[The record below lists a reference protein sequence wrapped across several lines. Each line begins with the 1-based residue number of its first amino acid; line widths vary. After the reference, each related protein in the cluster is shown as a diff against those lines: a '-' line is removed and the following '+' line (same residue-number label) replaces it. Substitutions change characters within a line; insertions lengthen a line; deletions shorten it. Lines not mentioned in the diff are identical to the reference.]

1 MAGITKWPS
10 PYWSWYIIR
19 RLKYRARLSWM
30 FSHGNLQ
37 LIINKN
43 VSIALATN
51 IKISEENHLE
61 FLYFIVNKAKGQ
73 ISEWVLQEN
82 NACQRVT
89 PWVRNVR
96 FFEKFGVFSFL
107 VTVVLRFALLP
118 YYRRFSFFYYIYII
132 SLSLVRSNVYK

>member
-1 MAGITKWPS
+1 
-10 PYWSWYIIR
+10 
-19 RLKYRARLSWM
+19 M

-61 FLYFIVNKAKGQ
+61 FLYFVVNKAKGQ

-82 NACQRVT
+82 NACQIFRKT
-89 PWVRNVR
+89 NISYPLS
-96 FFEKFGVFSFL
+96 KKC
-107 VTVVLRFALLP
+107 
-118 YYRRFSFFYYIYII
+118 SFFRKIWC
-132 SLSLVRSNVYK
+132 V